1 MSKGGAGKVYF
12 VLYLAVILE
21 LLIIFIERDE
31 AEEHLRRQQREA
43 IQIVQTILSQLQTGA
58 GVSAITTRPK
68 DNITLDDKDPETT
81 VRVYDVLVAVGDSAS
96 VRDDGKGGVIRG
108 DDIPEL
114 LYKVSH
120 VGDPNIPEE
129 ELPLDTADLA
139 DPFFIAKLGTD
150 NASGANK
157 RDGYFQPQQVKGA
170 GIPTGDPTAYFQL
183 NEDMTAQELAKGRRV
198 KVFRVNFKPTQS
210 EGWYRLRFES
220 QTNQIMGVIGAEP
233 SDQDTVRIG
242 NVKLT
247 VKQLR
252 SVQKFLEKEK
262 GDDPNQGL
270 VLEYINKLLDPEEWP
285 FLPGNQGANA
295 IDVRVVRPDIPPAAE
310 PVARINFPR
319 QDIYWYGVE
328 AAFEVPVTVGPL
340 EGGSW
345 RANYGNIIKDEA
357 TGKYQL
363 VMANPPVG
371 DLNLE
376 VTATNT
382 EGKQATDA
390 KILHVEKP
398 QLTVD
403 PRRLRLLRA
412 TIGSKYLP
420 ESEWVSTQIPPEHYL
435 TEVKFDDRVVFSQRA
450 TTFSPPTLPD
460 DLAVPSSVKEIKTVV
475 YWLPGGDVNQKVPI
489 LSTDP
494 AVKSRVA
501 EYQFPPIK
509 ANYKAP
515 TYDGGF
521 QFSVPITGK
530 KWIFEFEELSA
541 SQVVGPGRTAGV
553 RSIDAS
559 CEECAEFGFSQPR
572 VSQID
577 EMRWKLVI
585 EVTDRNKLAS
595 KVREVNGKT
604 FPIQLKLNGLGDQPG
619 TAVIDMVVRVGG

>member
-68 DNITLDDKDPETT
+68 DNITLDDKEPEST
-81 VRVYDVLVAVGDSAS
+81 VRVYDVLVAVGDSNS
-96 VRDDGKGGVIRG
+96 ISEMSNGERIKG

-150 NASGANK
+150 NATGSDK
-157 RDGYFQPQQVKGA
+157 REGYFRPTQVKGTA
-170 GIPTGDPTAYFQL
+170 APTGDPTAYFQL
-183 NEDMTAQELAKGRRV
+183 NEEMTAQELAKGRRV

-220 QTNQIMGVIGAEP
+220 KTNQIMGVIGGEP
-233 SDQDTVRIG
+233 SDNDTIRIG

-262 GDDPNQGL
+262 DDPNQQV
-270 VLEYINKLLDPEEWP
+270 VLEYINKLLNPDEWP

-295 IDVRVVRPDIPPAAE
+295 IDVRVVRPDEPPPAE

-319 QDIYWYGVE
+319 QDIYWYTG
-328 AAFEVPVTVGPL
+328 ATFDVPVTVGPSD
-340 EGGSW
+340 GGSW
-345 RANYGNIIKDEA
+345 RANYGNIVKDAE
-357 TGKYQL
+357 TGKYEL
-363 VMANPPVG
+363 VMENPPVG
-371 DLNLE
+371 ELNIELS
-376 VTATNT
+376 ATN
-382 EGKQATDA
+382 GAGQQATDA

-398 QLTVD
+398 QLTID
-403 PRRLRLLRA
+403 PRRLRPLRA

-420 ESEWVSTQIPPEHYL
+420 ETEWVSTQIPPEHYL
-435 TEVKFDDRVVFSQRA
+435 TEVKFDDKMVFSRRG
-450 TTFSPPTLPD
+450 TTFDPRSLPEE
-460 DLAVPSSVKEIKTVV
+460 LVVPSSVNEIRMTV
-475 YWLPGGDVNQKVPI
+475 YWLPNGDESRKVAILTTDGSVNPI
-489 LSTDP
+489 
-494 AVKSRVA
+494 VA
-501 EYQFPPIK
+501 EYKFNAVKP
-509 ANYKAP
+509 NYKAP
-515 TYDGGF
+515 TYDGEF
-521 QFSVPITGK
+521 EFTFPLNGK
-530 KWIFEFEELSA
+530 KWDVEFEGIRA

-553 RSIDAS
+553 RAIEATCD
-559 CEECAEFGFSQPR
+559 ECAEYGLSQPR

-577 EMRWKLVI
+577 ETRWKLYM
-585 EVTDRNKLAS
+585 EVADKK
-595 KVREVNGKT
+595 KVAEKAREINGKK
-604 FPIQLKLNGLGDQPG
+604 FLIQLKLIGMGSDAG
-619 TAVIDMVVRVGG
+619 TAAIDMTVRIGG

>member
-68 DNITLDDKDPETT
+68 DNITLDDKEPEST
-81 VRVYDVLVAVGDSAS
+81 VRVYDVLVAVGDSNS
-96 VRDDGKGGVIRG
+96 ISEMSNGERIKG

-150 NASGANK
+150 NATGSDK
-157 RDGYFQPQQVKGA
+157 REGYFRPTQVKGTA
-170 GIPTGDPTAYFQL
+170 APTGDPTAYFQL
-183 NEDMTAQELAKGRRV
+183 NEEMTAQELAKGRRV

-220 QTNQIMGVIGAEP
+220 KTNQIMGVIGGEP
-233 SDQDTVRIG
+233 SDNDTIRIG

-262 GDDPNQGL
+262 DDPNQQV
-270 VLEYINKLLDPEEWP
+270 VLEYINKLLNPDEWP

-295 IDVRVVRPDIPPAAE
+295 IDVRVVRPDEPPPAE

-319 QDIYWYGVE
+319 QDIYWYTG
-328 AAFEVPVTVGPL
+328 ATFDVPVTVGPSD
-340 EGGSW
+340 GGSW
-345 RANYGNIIKDEA
+345 RANYGNIVKDAE
-357 TGKYQL
+357 TGKYEL
-363 VMANPPVG
+363 VMENPPVG
-371 DLNLE
+371 ELNIELS
-376 VTATNT
+376 ATN
-382 EGKQATDA
+382 GAGQQATDA

-420 ESEWVSTQIPPEHYL
+420 ESEWVSTQIPSEHYL
-435 TEVKFDDRVVFSQRA
+435 TEVKFDGKVVFSQRG
-450 TTFSPPTLPD
+450 TTFEVRTLPD
-460 DLAVPSSVKEIKTVV
+460 DLNVGSGVKAIQTTV
-475 YWLPGGDVNQKVPI
+475 YWLPGGAPDRRVPI
-489 LSTDP
+489 LTTDP
-494 AVKSRVA
+494 AVQPTVA
-501 EYQFPPIK
+501 EYKFSAINPG
-509 ANYKAP
+509 YKAP
-515 TYDGGF
+515 TYDGD
-521 QFSVPITGK
+521 
-530 KWIFEFEELSA
+530 FEFVFPINGKTWNYTFEGIRA
-541 SQVVGPGRTAGV
+541 SQVVGPNATSGV

-559 CEECAEFGFSQPR
+559 CDDCAEFGFSQPR
-572 VSQID
+572 VNQVD
-577 EMRWKLVI
+577 ETQWSLFI
-585 EVTDRNKLAS
+585 EVVDKKKLAE
-595 KVREVNGKT
+595 KAREVNGRK
-604 FPIQLKLNGLGDQPG
+604 FPIQLKLNGLGELPG
-619 TAVIDMVVRVGG
+619 TAVIDMIVRIGG